1 MIYTVTLNPAIDK
14 TVVIENLSPGQVNRV
29 ASVRV
34 DAGGKG
40 INVSKCLRALGADTV
55 AAAILAGSAG
65 KQLEDML
72 KALNIPVLQVNVPGQ
87 SRTNLKIIDPVKKEN
102 TDINEPGPKV
112 MPEDLDAL
120 RLMLGSKV
128 KKGDSIVLSGSLP
141 AGVEADLY
149 RVWTTYFR
157 ELGAAV
163 FLDADGEP
171 MAQGIQASPYMI
183 KPNNHELAR
192 LLGKEKLSL
201 EEMCSEGKHL
211 VESGIREVV
220 ISLGGDGALFVSN
233 EGVFHAEGLSVPVKS
248 TVGAGDSMVAAMVYS
263 KEKGLDRETAIRL
276 AVAMGAASVMQDGSQ
291 SPEKKLVEKLAQNVK
306 LKKLSF

>member
-40 INVSKCLRALGADTV
+40 VNVSKCLRALGADTV

-72 KALNIPVLQVNVPGQ
+72 KALNIPVLQLNVPGQ

-112 MPEDLDAL
+112 MPEDLEAL

-171 MAQGIQASPYMI
+171 MSLGIQAGPYMI

>member
-112 MPEDLDAL
+112 MPEDLEAL

-171 MAQGIQASPYMI
+171 MALGIQAGPYMI

-291 SPEKKLVEKLAQNVK
+291 SPEKELVEKLAQNVK

>member
-1 MIYTVTLNPAIDK
+1 MIVTVTLNPALDK
-14 TVVIENLSPGQVNRV
+14 TLTLPGFAVNTVNRV
-29 ASVRV
+29 QSIRL
-34 DAGGKG
+34 DPGGKG

-112 MPEDLDAL
+112 MPEDLEAL

-171 MAQGIQASPYMI
+171 MALGIQAGPYMI

-291 SPEKKLVEKLAQNVK
+291 SPEKELVEKLAQNVK

>member
-102 TDINEPGPKV
+102 TDINEPGPVVSGELLEQMK
-112 MPEDLDAL
+112 MAI
-120 RLMLGSKV
+120 GSRV
-128 KKGDSIVLSGSLP
+128 RAGDIVILSGSLP
-141 AGVEADLY
+141 AGVDRGLY
-149 RVWTTYFR
+149 GAWTAYFR
-157 ELGAAV
+157 SLGV
-163 FLDADGEP
+163 CVYLDADGEP
-171 MAQGIQASPYMI
+171 MHKGIGAIPYMI
-183 KPNNHELAR
+183 KPNDAELAA
-192 LLGKEKLSL
+192 LLGKPTLTL
-201 EEMCSEGKHL
+201 EEMIREGKGL
-211 VESGIREVV
+211 RDTGIEEIV
-220 ISLGGDGALFVSN
+220 ISLGGDGALFVN
-233 EGVFHAEGLSVPVKS
+233 KDGVFKAEGLPVEVKS
-248 TVGAGDSMVAAMVYS
+248 TVGAGDSMVAAM
-263 KEKGLDRETAIRL
+263 A
-276 AVAMGAASVMQDGSQ
+276 
-291 SPEKKLVEKLAQNVK
+291 
-306 LKKLSF
+306 

>member
-112 MPEDLDAL
+112 MPEDLEAL

-149 RVWTTYFR
+149 RAWTTYFR

-171 MAQGIQASPYMI
+171 MALGIQAGPYMI